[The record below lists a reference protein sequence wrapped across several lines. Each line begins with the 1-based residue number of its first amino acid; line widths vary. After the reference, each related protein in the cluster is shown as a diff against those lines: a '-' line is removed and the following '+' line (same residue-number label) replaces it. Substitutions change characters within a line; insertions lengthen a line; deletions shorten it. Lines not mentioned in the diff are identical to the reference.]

1 MDEPNVARIENRG
14 AGQWQLRVR
23 KRGYPDV
30 SRTFDKCS
38 KAERWAKKIETE
50 MDDMEFISRKEAERT
65 SLKQLLERYRDE
77 ISAQKKGVA
86 SSRGWVSSIHIAHGL
101 VIL

>member
-1 MDEPNVARIENRG
+1 
-14 AGQWQLRVR
+14 
-23 KRGYPDV
+23 
-30 SRTFDKCS
+30 
-38 KAERWAKKIETE
+38 